1 MTLHA
6 SVPSRTAPHFSAGG
20 VTAVAATLLV
30 AAIYV
35 LTGDPR
41 LTLGAACAPL
51 GLLLCL
57 RFPFPITALFVVFSF
72 YRVHDAFHVLQPLK
86 IPLAL
91 GALMLTSLV
100 LHVFVLRSTKPFLSP
115 ELSRLLVLFVLVLV
129 GAVFAQDR
137 GIAWSFITST
147 YAKTL
152 AMAFALAWLIRSE
165 ADFKFVARALVVGGL
180 LIAGV
185 AIYNKLNGIG
195 LVEGTRVTIGLIP
208 TPPGQEDSVIQT
220 STLADPNDLALVL
233 LFPLAVAISLVV
245 QRASRLD
252 VLLGLLATAATLLAI
267 IFTQSR
273 GGLFGVLAVFGVV
286 GLRYVKSRAVLVAL
300 ALAAAIGLAAAMGLG
315 QRVSGGAAEIEKSG
329 VDESAMGRIYAW
341 QTAINMAVRR
351 PLTGVG
357 IDNFSSSYFV
367 FTDHWR
373 KENKA
378 VHSTWFEVLGEMGL
392 PGLIVFLMMVAA
404 TFGTARTA
412 MSRLADAKAS
422 PHLQAVA
429 LALVAGLAGF
439 CAAGTFLTQ
448 AFTLQLYVMIGLTA
462 GLGRYVALTVPA
474 LAQPEPPAEAAKSTT
489 ARPAMRGLYAPLSRE
504 PSAAPGSAH
513 VAHTLGVHDAL

>member
-1 MTLHA
+1 MTA
-6 SVPSRTAPHFSAGG
+6 NTTVPSRTTSQVPVG
-20 VTAVAATLLV
+20 VATAIALSLLV
-30 AAIYV
+30 AAIYA
-35 LTGDPR
+35 LTRDPR
-41 LTLGAACAPL
+41 LTLGVACAPL

-57 RFPFPITALFVVFSF
+57 RFPFHITALFVVFSF
-72 YRVHDAFHVLQPLK
+72 YRVHDAFQSLQPLK

-91 GALMLTSLV
+91 GALMVTSLV
-100 LHVFVLRSTKPFLSP
+100 LHVFVLRSVKPFLSA

-137 GIAWSFITST
+137 GIAWDFITST

-152 AMAFALAWLIRSE
+152 LMTFALAWLIRSE
-165 ADFKFVARALVVGGL
+165 ADFKFVVRALVVGGL
-180 LIAGV
+180 LIASV

-208 TPPGQEDSVIQT
+208 TIPGQEDAVVQT
-220 STLADPNDLALVL
+220 SSLADPNDLALVL
-233 LFPLAVAISLVV
+233 LFPLAVAISLVA
-245 QRASRLD
+245 QRASRFD
-252 VLLGLLATAATLLAI
+252 MLLGAITTVATLLAI

-273 GGLFGVLAVFGVV
+273 GGLFGVLAVLGVI
-286 GLRYVKSRAVLVAL
+286 GLRYVKSRAVLAAL
-300 ALAAAIGLAAAMGLG
+300 ALVAAICLAAAMGLG

-357 IDNFSSSYFV
+357 IDNFASSYFV
-367 FTDHWR
+367 FTDHWQ

-392 PGLIVFLMMVAA
+392 PGLFVFLMLVAA
-404 TFGTARTA
+404 TFRTARQA
-412 MSRLADAKAS
+412 LRRLLDSGAS
-422 PHLQAVA
+422 PLMQAVA
-429 LALVAGLAGF
+429 LSLVAGLAGF

-462 GLGRYVALTVPA
+462 GLGRYVARTVPA
-474 LAQPEPPAEAAKSTT
+474 PPALAPSDTAKAAA
-489 ARPAMRGLYAPLSRE
+489 ARPVMRGLYAPSSRE
-504 PSAAPGSAH
+504 RPDGPASAQ
-513 VAHTLGVHDAL
+513 VAHTPARRDTL